1 MRFFILFGLLAAVI
15 GDLLFLNG
23 QYTRAVGHW
32 LGSFSFAMRNT
43 SADLWGSN

>member
-23 QYTRAVGHW
+23 QYTRAFGQWV
-32 LGSFSFAMRNT
+32 GSFTHTMRNT